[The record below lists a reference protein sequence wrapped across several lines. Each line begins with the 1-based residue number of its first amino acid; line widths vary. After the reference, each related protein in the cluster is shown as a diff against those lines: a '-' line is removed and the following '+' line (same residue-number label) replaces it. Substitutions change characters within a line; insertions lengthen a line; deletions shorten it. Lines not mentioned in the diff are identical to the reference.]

1 MEKVELPPRRSVT
14 DTWHMRRFAIR
25 SGAQTF
31 VLAPG
36 VYRIGRGP
44 TSDIRLEDAS
54 VSRTHATLR
63 VDLER
68 VILEERGSRNGI
80 RVNGEVKRG
89 AIVLDAGDKILLG
102 TIELLLLE
110 PEPTPDDAEAAAT
123 KPLPRL
129 TRASEMPARSVL
141 SAREREVL
149 EQIARGVTQR
159 EIAESLG
166 VSVKTVETYR
176 ARISDKLGI
185 TSRAE
190 LVEYAISSGV
200 FKTRRAT
207 NRPPQ
212 TPPENG

>member
-1 MEKVELPPRRSVT
+1 MT
-14 DTWHMRRFAIR
+14 DTWRMRRFAIR
-25 SGAQTF
+25 SGPHTF

-36 VYRIGRGP
+36 VYRIGRAP
-44 TSDIRLEDAS
+44 TSDIRLDDAS

-68 VILEERGSRNGI
+68 VVLEERGSRNGI
-80 RVNGEVKRG
+80 RVNGLVRRG
-89 AIVLDAGDKILLG
+89 AIPLGPGDKILLG
-102 TIELLLLE
+102 TIELDLLE

-129 TRASEMPARSVL
+129 ARASEHPARSVL

-176 ARISDKLGI
+176 ARLSEKLGI

-190 LVEYAISSGV
+190 LVAYAISSGV
-200 FKTRRAT
+200 LKTGRGT
-207 NRPPQ
+207 NRPPEM
-212 TPPENG
+212 PPDRS

>member
-1 MEKVELPPRRSVT
+1 
-14 DTWHMRRFAIR
+14 MRRFAIR
-25 SGAQTF
+25 SGPQTF

-36 VYRIGRGP
+36 VYRIGRAP
-44 TSDIRLEDAS
+44 TSDIRLDDAS

-68 VILEERGSRNGI
+68 VVLEERGSRNGI
-80 RVNGEVKRG
+80 RVNGDVRRG
-89 AIVLDAGDKILLG
+89 AIVLGPGDKILLG

-129 TRASEMPARSVL
+129 ARTSDRPARSVL
-141 SAREREVL
+141 STREREVL
-149 EQIARGVTQR
+149 ERIARGVTQR
-159 EIAESLG
+159 EIAETLG

-176 ARISDKLGI
+176 ARITEKLGI

-190 LVEYAISSGV
+190 LVEYAIASGV
-200 FKTRRAT
+200 LKTRRPT
-207 NRPPQ
+207 GRPP
-212 TPPENG
+212 PPDGT